1 MTRHHQL
8 LAALAALLLL
18 LAGAFAAPAARADV
32 DQEAMFQDDDELLY
46 QPNEGKVLERLDE
59 LAALGVTTS
68 KVRVVDYDVRPGVL
82 ADMGDGDQ
90 WPTIRQQVL
99 DADILVLATPTWMGH
114 MTSVAQ
120 RVLERLDA
128 ELSEKDEKGRPT
140 MFDKVAVAAIV
151 GNEDGAHQI
160 TAELFQALNDV
171 GYTIPAQGVTYW
183 NGEAMGSVDY
193 KDLEE
198 TPEQVATTTKS
209 VAAYAAHLARVTRQN
224 PYPTVG

>member
-1 MTRHHQL
+1 MSNGLT
-8 LAALAALLLL
+8 ALALVTTLKPSPEESSA
-18 LAGAFAAPAARADV
+18 
-32 DQEAMFQDDDELLY
+32 ELLGG
-46 QPNEGKVLERLDE
+46 QLLDE

-160 TAELFQALNDV
+160 TAELFQALNDI
-171 GYTIPAQGVTYW
+171 GFSIPTQGVTYW

-198 TPEQVATTTKS
+198 TPEKVVSTTKS
-209 VAAYAAHLARVTRQN
+209 VALFAVHLATVLKAS
-224 PYPTVG
+224 PYPAPVE